1 MISYV
6 KDRIRLSRIR
16 DWSYYEQLN
25 KRDVFMELARNGL
38 FVDELMKL
46 GDETIIAELI
56 YNRYG
61 KEYYDKLKTHKSDKI
76 RFELARNGYYPDI
89 FIHDSNE
96 DIQAAVVRN
105 HPSFAHMIMNKEST
119 VIYNTLVLA
128 IGDEL
133 HPNIDDLEAFTNRKK
148 PQPTNAHPYVDD
160 TSEEAFRIK
169 LKAEKLPKSGK
180 SRYELYHDLFD
191 VRYAQTMTVL
201 QIDSLLYLESLIS
214 YAHVT
219 EAMLNQIIEADCT
232 SYISR
237 YEFVNRIVAERSLY
251 R

>member
-6 KDRIRLSRIR
+6 KDRIQLSRIR

-25 KRDVFMELARNGL
+25 NRDVFMELARNGL
-38 FVDELMKL
+38 FVDDLIKL
-46 GDETIIAELI
+46 GDEGVIAELI

-61 KEYYDKLKTHKSDKI
+61 KEYYDELKTHKSDKI
-76 RFELARNGYYPDI
+76 RLELARNGYYPEH
-89 FIHDSNE
+89 FIHDDNE
-96 DIQAAVVRN
+96 DIQAAVVCS
-105 HPSFAHMIMNKEST
+105 HPSFAHMVMDKEST

-133 HPNIDDLEAFTNRKK
+133 HPNIDDLEAFTNWKK

-169 LKAEKLPKSGK
+169 LKAEKLSKSDK

-191 VRYAQTMTVL
+191 VRYAQSMTVL
-201 QIDSLLYLESLIS
+201 QIDSLLYLESLIGH
-214 YAHVT
+214 AHVT
-219 EAMLNQIIEADCT
+219 EAMLNQIIEKDCLT
-232 SYISR
+232 SMSR
-237 YEFVNRIVAERSLY
+237 HELVNRIVDYRSLFL
-251 R
+251 

>member
-25 KRDVFMELARNGL
+25 KRDIFMELARNGL
-38 FVDELMKL
+38 FVDDLIKL
-46 GDETIIAELI
+46 GDEDIIAELI

-61 KEYYDKLKTHKSDKI
+61 KEYYDELKTHQSDKI
-76 RFELARNGYYPDI
+76 RLELAKNGYYPEH
-89 FIHDSNE
+89 FIHDDNE
-96 DIQAAVVRN
+96 DIQAAVVRCY
-105 HPSFAHMIMNKEST
+105 PSFAHMVMDKEST
-119 VIYNTLVLA
+119 VIYDALTLT

-133 HPNIDDLEAFTNRKK
+133 HPNIDDLEAFIDMKK
-148 PQPTNAHPYVDD
+148 PRPTYTSPYVNNE
-160 TSEEAFRIK
+160 SHKAFDIK